1 LENEISDR
9 LPFKVSVG
17 LPFSK
22 LLGDHVILCRFEKR
36 IGIEWE
42 IIRTPFSHTEQF
54 FMLRPPQHFFPA
66 RFCYYLLTPGN
77 RLVNILWIETIQR
90 TLRCR
95 RLAHQRKFFK
105 SLKVTLR
112 F

>member
-36 IGIEWE
+36 IGI
-42 IIRTPFSHTEQF
+42 
-54 FMLRPPQHFFPA
+54 
-66 RFCYYLLTPGN
+66 
-77 RLVNILWIETIQR
+77 
-90 TLRCR
+90 
-95 RLAHQRKFFK
+95 
-105 SLKVTLR
+105 
-112 F
+112 